1 MDKVQVYELLIIHSF
16 LFVSHSLNWIKEHNK
31 GERVLVAAKDPAL
44 PSSSTEHNL
53 PYFTKYLMIAAYL
66 SSYNPVKT
74 DRKFFSKVSEFTELH
89 VSIVM
94 NL

>member
-1 MDKVQVYELLIIHSF
+1 MDEVDLIIHSF
-16 LFVSHSLNWIKEHNK
+16 CLFHSLNWIKEHNK
-31 GERVLVAAKDPAL
+31 GERVLVVAKGPAL

-74 DRKFFSKVSEFTELH
+74 DRKFFSKVSELH
-89 VSIVM
+89 VSMVM
-94 NL
+94 DL